1 MFARNTRIFLLLIAM
16 TGMQLLSTVHAL
28 DHAIEHHDH
37 NCALCLAA
45 QENDHASLG
54 LPATPFVSLPDHFSD
69 FSVRTFYTPA
79 FRASFF
85 GRAPPFNS
93 PT

>member
-1 MFARNTRIFLLLIAM
+1 MLVRNTRIFLLVIAM
-16 TGMQLLSTVHAL
+16 TGMQLLSTAHAL

-37 NCALCLAA
+37 VCALCLAA
-45 QENDHASLG
+45 QENDHASLTS
-54 LPATPFVSLPDHFSD
+54 LPASLASIPDHFSD

-79 FRASFF
+79 FRANFF
-85 GRAPPFNS
+85 GRAPPCHS